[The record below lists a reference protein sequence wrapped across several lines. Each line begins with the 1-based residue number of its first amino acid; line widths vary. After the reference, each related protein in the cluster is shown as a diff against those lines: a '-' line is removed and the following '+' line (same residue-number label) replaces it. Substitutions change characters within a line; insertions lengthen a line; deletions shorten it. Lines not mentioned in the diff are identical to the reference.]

1 MFFQTSDSF
10 ENRIEFLDGRRNS
23 KRNSL
28 VSEEGVV
35 PTRLADASRALV
47 GGTSISENYAF
58 TGVHHIF
65 DQHKDAGNNTFKI
78 TTQNGMNAFYNCVP
92 KNDTS

>member
-1 MFFQTSDSF
+1 MES
-10 ENRIEFLDGRRNS
+10 RKYS
-23 KRNSL
+23 KKNSL
-28 VSEEGVV
+28 VTEEGLV

-65 DQHKDAGNNTFKI
+65 DQHKNAGSVNETAKSDKYFI
-78 TTQNGMNAFYNCVP
+78 ILG
-92 KNDTS
+92 